1 MNLTWIPCQVVE
13 MFDVGLIAGSF
24 DIIHPGYIMMFN
36 DAKKVCKILVV
47 ALQDD
52 PTIDRLNKNKPV
64 QTWQERKMILES
76 LRQVDE
82 IIYYNT
88 EFDLEKIIR
97 NFKYD
102 IRILGSDYRETDFLG
117 KDLNKPVYFCDRTHN
132 YSLTNLKKKI
142 AESMKQ

>member
-1 MNLTWIPCQVVE
+1 